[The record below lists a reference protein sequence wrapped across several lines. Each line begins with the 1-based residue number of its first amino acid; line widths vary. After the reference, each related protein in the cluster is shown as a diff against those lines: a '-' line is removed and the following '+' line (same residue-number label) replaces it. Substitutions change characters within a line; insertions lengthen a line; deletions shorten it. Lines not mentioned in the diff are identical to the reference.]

1 MTDPTPRRPSDGQSP
16 ELLKPLVRAT
26 ASQLEIV
33 ARETVEGAVVGLHRS
48 PYQGRNVE
56 FSEHRPY
63 NPGDELRLIDWRA
76 YAKTDRFH
84 VKLFEEDT
92 NLQALLVVDQSGS
105 MKFRG
110 NQRFSKYDLAIRL
123 AASFAY
129 LFLRQG
135 DAVGVACCTD
145 DVDTFIPPRA
155 RRDHLSTILEILAR
169 GEPGGQSQLF
179 RILNLV
185 GERIRKRGMVLVFS
199 DLLDETSE
207 VVRGLAMLRK
217 LKQEILV
224 FHILAPEEIELPY
237 KGSVDFLGLESED
250 VLRTVPQRLRRG
262 YREKVGSFIR
272 TYREGTAELGIDY
285 ALCRSNHAVED
296 LFREIVVARQRGRPV
311 LMTEDL
317 E

>member
-1 MTDPTPRRPSDGQSP
+1 MTESKWSTSADRQSKQI
-16 ELLKPLVRAT
+16 LDPLVRAI
-26 ASQLEIV
+26 ASQLEVV

-92 NLQALLVVDQSGS
+92 NLQALLIVDQSAS
-105 MKFRG
+105 M
-110 NQRFSKYDLAIRL
+110 RFQGGQKQSKYDLAVRL

-135 DAVGVACCTD
+135 DAVGLACCTN
-145 DVDTFIPPRA
+145 DVDTYVPPRA

-169 GEPGGQSQLF
+169 GEATGESQLF
-179 RILNLV
+179 RILNLL

-207 VVRGLAMLRK
+207 VLRGLAMLRK
-217 LKQEILV
+217 LNQEILV

-237 KGSVDFLGLESED
+237 RGSVDFVGLESDD
-250 VLRTVPQRLRRG
+250 VLRTVPQRLRRA
-262 YREKVGSFIR
+262 YQKKVKSFIKN
-272 TYREGTAELGIDY
+272 YREGTAELGIDY
-285 ALCRSNHAVED
+285 ALCRSNHSVEE
-296 LFREIVVARQRGRPV
+296 LFREILVARQRGRAV
-311 LMTEDL
+311 LMSEAM